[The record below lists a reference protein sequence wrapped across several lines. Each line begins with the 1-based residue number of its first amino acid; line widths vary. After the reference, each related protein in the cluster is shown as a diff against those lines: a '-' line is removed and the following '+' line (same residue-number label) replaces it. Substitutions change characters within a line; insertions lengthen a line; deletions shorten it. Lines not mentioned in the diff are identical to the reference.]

1 MSEHFDELAGPTDS
15 EETALLNND
24 PKKAKPF
31 EPEDEPIVSRP
42 RRHIWLRGFVLIMLV
57 CFALLE
63 VLWLNVR
70 ERSSNGWA
78 IPSTPVH
85 VVFFVVDDQG
95 WNDVGYQSTDL
106 YELTPTIDA
115 LAADGVKLTN
125 YYSHQTCTPARAAL
139 LTGLYTI
146 NTGMQHDVVTSNYP
160 YGLPLDLAIVPQYFK
175 VKHTLGCRY
184 FESDLT

>member
-1 MSEHFDELAGPTDS
+1 MPASFEELAGPTDS

-24 PKKAKPF
+24 HKKSKPL
-31 EPEDEPIVSRP
+31 EPEDELTVSRP
-42 RRHIWLRGFVLIMLV
+42 RRHNLLRFSVLFMLV

-63 VLWLNVR
+63 FLWLNIR
-70 ERSSNGWA
+70 ERPSSTWA
-78 IPSTPVH
+78 VPSTPVH
-85 VVFFVVDDQG
+85 VVFIVVDDQG

-125 YYSHQTCTPARAAL
+125 YYSQQTCTPARAAL

-146 NTGMQHDVVTSNYP
+146 NTGMQHGVVTSNYP
-160 YGLPLDLAIVPQYFK
+160 YGLPLDLAIMPQYFK
-175 VKHTLGCRY
+175 VKDTLGYRY
-184 FESDLT
+184 AKSNLN